1 MNQILD
7 HSGPKKAKVHRNP
20 GDTARIIKVYAFL
33 IILFALCFIGKGG
46 YSIYENSRVASGLE
60 NANANQGP
68 SIVLN
73 ADKDILSIQ
82 ATYSAPIESVSYQ
95 WYRGNVTVDEID
107 KYESERASGS
117 SDSSSSDSSDDEV
130 VVDDG
135 IKALGKLETK
145 KGQGESSMRLDNIGI
160 PKGDTTVLVTV
171 TGQNNVISKYIQSYY
186 TDVGV
191 DKIVPEINVKLQG
204 TTLIVTATDET
215 EISKVIY
222 SVNGGQEQEVS
233 ERVDKYTIKTNIQIN
248 ASEENEIV
256 ISAVDKA
263 QNTGSYNKTFQVYVG
278 KPTIE
283 FTADP
288 DYSKIYV
295 IAKYE
300 SGIKKIEYDFNGNS
314 QVLEFDNPKD
324 VKEYE
329 IPLECKEGYNLVS
342 VKVYAEEEQ
351 VYAEDSGECEYN
363 P

>member
-33 IILFALCFIGKGG
+33 LILFALCFIGKAG
-46 YSIYENSRVASGLE
+46 YSIYENRKVVNSSDSSNL
-60 NANANQGP
+60 NQGP

-73 ADKDILSIQ
+73 ANEDILSIET
-82 ATYSAPIESVSYQ
+82 TYSAPIESVSYQ
-95 WYRGNVTVDEID
+95 WYRGEVTADEID
-107 KYESERASGS
+107 EYESEKNNNSTS
-117 SDSSSSDSSDDEV
+117 SDEADDEV
-130 VVDDG
+130 VEDDG
-135 IKALGKLETK
+135 IKALGKLEQK
-145 KGQGESSMRLDNIGI
+145 KGQGETSMSLENIGI
-160 PKGDTTVLVTV
+160 PKGDTTILVTV
-171 TGQNNVISKYIQSYY
+171 TAQNNVVSKYIQSYH

-215 EISKVIY
+215 EISKLIY
-222 SVNGGQEQEVS
+222 SVNGEQEQEVT

-263 QNTGSYNKTFQVYVG
+263 KNTGSYNKTFEVYVG

-283 FTADP
+283 FSAEP

-295 IAKYE
+295 MVAYE
-300 SGIKKIEYDFNGNS
+300 SGIKKIEYDFNGE
-314 QVLEFDNPKD
+314 QETLEFDNPKD

-329 IPLECKEGYNLVS
+329 IPLDCKEGYNLVS